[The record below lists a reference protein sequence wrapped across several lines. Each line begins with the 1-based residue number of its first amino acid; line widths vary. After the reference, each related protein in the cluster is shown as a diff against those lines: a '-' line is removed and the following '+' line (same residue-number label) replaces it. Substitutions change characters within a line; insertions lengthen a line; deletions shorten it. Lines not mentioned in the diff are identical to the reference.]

1 MLTSPVEA
9 LRQLFLFE
17 ERPNLRPRYNAAPT
31 DELPIVRLTKQGR
44 RELVIARWGLIPYW
58 AKDKDIGYRT
68 INARADSLVIK
79 PAFREAYRKRRCLVL
94 ANGFY
99 EWHTEGKIKQP
110 YLIQLK
116 SGQPFAFAG
125 LWEFWVSTEGE
136 EVRSFTIITTD
147 PNAVVAPLHTRM
159 PVVLDPAYYDAW
171 LDPSKS
177 PAGDPLAP
185 CPDDW
190 LQTIRVSTR
199 VNSVKNDDPECV
211 APLSEAS
218 LSAGR

>member
-68 INARADSLVIK
+68 INARVDSLAIK

-110 YLIQLK
+110 YLI
-116 SGQPFAFAG
+116 
-125 LWEFWVSTEGE
+125 
-136 EVRSFTIITTD
+136 
-147 PNAVVAPLHTRM
+147 
-159 PVVLDPAYYDAW
+159 
-171 LDPSKS
+171 
-177 PAGDPLAP
+177 
-185 CPDDW
+185 
-190 LQTIRVSTR
+190 
-199 VNSVKNDDPECV
+199 
-211 APLSEAS
+211 
-218 LSAGR
+218 